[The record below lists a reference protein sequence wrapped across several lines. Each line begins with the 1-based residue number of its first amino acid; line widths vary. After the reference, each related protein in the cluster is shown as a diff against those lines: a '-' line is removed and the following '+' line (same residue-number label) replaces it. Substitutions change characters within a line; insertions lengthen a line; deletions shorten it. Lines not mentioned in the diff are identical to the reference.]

1 MDSTIHILLVVTAVG
16 AQWSIPGVSSDLE
29 TGLGGSLGQAQ
40 APFGGFYSGSGLPSS
55 PNAQTLGS
63 NSFAADLA
71 PQFAQFGSQYGINS
85 LPSYGA
91 QNIPNYGSQSISMDP
106 TSLLTGSRSPY
117 DIHPL
122 LLPSQTRSVRQ
133 FTHQPGGFGLQAP
146 PQAPYGQFALGA
158 SQPVPYSPFQADDFS
173 GTVQK
178 PASPPPSSEPIRV
191 IPPFLKGQSK
201 EDQDKFY
208 AIVQHPTWSPS
219 EKNAKIE
226 ELISSM
232 NADVQNIYSQYQR
245 ASSGDLTAKRQKV
258 HEAVATMSPE
268 AQQQFQKVSALM
280 TNPRIPEQERLQK
293 IQDLY
298 SKIPDSVKREFDSK
312 FINL

>member
-1 MDSTIHILLVVTAVG
+1 MDSIIHILLLVTIVK
-16 AQWSIPGVSSDLE
+16 AQWSIPGVSSDSE
-29 TGLGGSLGQAQ
+29 PALGGNLGQAQ
-40 APFGGFYSGSGLPSS
+40 GPF
-55 PNAQTLGS
+55 
-63 NSFAADLA
+63 A
-71 PQFAQFGSQYGINS
+71 PQFAQFGSQYGLNS

-91 QNIPNYGSQSISMDP
+91 QKLLSYGAQSIPMDS
-106 TSLLTGSRSPY
+106 TSLLAGSRGAY
-117 DIHPL
+117 DIQPL
-122 LLPSQTRSVRQ
+122 LLPSQTRPVRQ
-133 FTHQPGGFGLQAP
+133 FTHQPGAFGLQAP

-226 ELISSM
+226 ELIASM

-245 ASSGDLTAKRQKV
+245 ASAGDLTAKRQKV
-258 HEAVATMSPE
+258 HEAVAAMSPE

-298 SKIPDSVKREFDSK
+298 AKIPDSIKREFDSK